1 MFHRTRIKQIC
12 LINNSRLQIRNQNI
26 TSVNNTTFLGVIIDN
41 KLKWLD
47 HNITIIK
54 NNISKSIGI
63 INKIRKKLIK
73 KTLRNLYYT
82 FVYPY
87 LIYCIEI
94 WGNTHDSY
102 LSPLIKLQKNAVRI
116 ITFSHYLE
124 HSTPLFKQLYIL
136 NSNRCVICM
145 F

>member
-1 MFHRTRIKQIC
+1 M
-12 LINNSRLQIRNQNI
+12 
-26 TSVNNTTFLGVIIDN
+26 
-41 KLKWLD
+41 
-47 HNITIIK
+47 
-54 NNISKSIGI
+54 
-63 INKIRKKLIK
+63 NKIQKFLNE

-102 LSPLIKLQKNAVRI
+102 LSSLLKLQKKTVRI

-124 HSTPLFKQLYIL
+124 HSAPLFKQLDIL
-136 NSNRCVICM
+136 KP
-145 F
+145 